1 MNANQTVENRTTG
14 HYLAQ
19 KYVWG
24 KAQRVVNMP
33 LSQDASDSPQQKG
46 RKIRTLAGV
55 EVSTSSITVTDNG
68 KFMPKVRA
76 TKVQFQLQ

>member
-1 MNANQTVENRTTG
+1 
-14 HYLAQ
+14 
-19 KYVWG
+19 
-24 KAQRVVNMP
+24 MP